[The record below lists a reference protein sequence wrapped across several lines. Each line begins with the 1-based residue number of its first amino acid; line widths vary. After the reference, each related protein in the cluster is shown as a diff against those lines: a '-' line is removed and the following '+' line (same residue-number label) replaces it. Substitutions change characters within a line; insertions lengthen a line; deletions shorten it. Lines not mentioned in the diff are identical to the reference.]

1 MPFFYLKNEE
11 PQHRRSD
18 WRREAGFSPL
28 PESQVLDLVIEN
40 LRTFRSNLRSHRP
53 TVIFD
58 LDSTLYEVS
67 PRTFRIYRAWYE
79 AHGKQ
84 MPEVVSLPFGE
95 LTQAKV
101 GYSVRDTF
109 RNLGIDHRTEEV
121 QKTIDHLHNF
131 WFERFFG
138 DSFLIH
144 DNPYP
149 GAAEFVR
156 SVRREGA
163 RIIYLTGRERTKMQ
177 AGTIENLKRD
187 GFPMDEETF
196 LLMRENPF
204 FDDVEHKRAAV
215 QKWIGKGTIVAS
227 FENEPRNLVELKKL
241 LPNAIHVFVD
251 TICSDYPADITHGLY
266 RISTFSPTSH
276 T

>member
-1 MPFFYLKNEE
+1 MPFFYLKSEQ
-11 PQHRRSD
+11 PQHRRED
-18 WRREAGFSPL
+18 WRREAGFRPL
-28 PESQVLDLVIEN
+28 QEDQVLDLVMEN
-40 LRTFRSNLRSHRP
+40 LRTFRSTLRVQRP
-53 TVIFD
+53 IVIFD

-67 PRTFRIYRAWYE
+67 PRTFSIYRAWHE
-79 AHGKQ
+79 AHGKE
-84 MPEVVSLPFGE
+84 MPSLVAQKFAG
-95 LTQAKV
+95 LTQNQV

-109 RNLGIDHRTEEV
+109 RNLGIDSKEHESSV
-121 QKTIDHLHNF
+121 DHLHDF

-138 DSFLIH
+138 DSFLAH
-144 DNPYP
+144 DNAYP

-163 RIIYLTGRERTKMQ
+163 RIIYLTGRERSKMQ

-204 FDDVEHKRAAV
+204 FDDVEHKRQAV
-215 QKWIGKGTIVAS
+215 QKWIGKGTIVAT

-241 LPNAIHVFVD
+241 LPDTIHVFVD
-251 TICSDYPADITHGLY
+251 TICSDYPAEVTHGLY
-266 RISTFSPTSH
+266 RITRFSPLSNT
-276 T
+276 